1 MQLPEAQASAP
12 TVEIARVRSVLVAPR
27 APPADAQPEQRDA
40 PPAAPAAPSLP
51 SLPQWT
57 TAANLMPAAPAAAP
71 ADKPAPFSDV
81 TVVRG
86 AAPSSFDQQAVK
98 LARGEPPVAAPVT
111 TAALPPRPRRPV
123 DKSASATPPSPAAH
137 GFQIQIGA
145 FQSAAEAD
153 RKLAAVRERAGGL
166 LAGGTPVTLP
176 VQLGEKSFFRARY
189 SGFDASAAAKACGE
203 LKRLKIDCLVV
214 KAE

>member
-1 MQLPEAQASAP
+1 MLPQWATAASLAP
-12 TVEIARVRSVLVAPR
+12 TTS
-27 APPADAQPEQRDA
+27 
-40 PPAAPAAPSLP
+40 PAAPVD
-51 SLPQWT
+51 Q
-57 TAANLMPAAPAAAP
+57 
-71 ADKPAPFSDV
+71 PAPFSDI

-86 AAPSSFDQQAVK
+86 AAPSTFDTQASK

-111 TAALPPRPRRPV
+111 TAALPAPQPRGPKQP
-123 DKSASATPPSPAAH
+123 ASARPPSPAAR

-176 VQLGEKSFFRARY
+176 VQQGQKSFFRARY
-189 SGFDASAAAKACGE
+189 SGFDASAAAKACDE